1 MLIDRRLV
9 ARAAEEANI
18 IVGTDAVDRAYEK
31 ARQGW
36 REPELD
42 ALLAKK
48 DMTPVELKNEVR
60 ELLLIRKYF
69 RDEVYARV
77 AVTDPEIEAYLEKN
91 PGVNVA
97 PEQVRARQILV
108 KSEDEARAVLAEIKA
123 GTSFEDAAVKHSIS
137 PEAKNGGDL
146 GYFTHGEMPKFID
159 AACFKLSVNQQSEI
173 VPSEYGFHLFKL
185 VDKKPA
191 APRAIEKVRD
201 EVEAQLRQAKERDA
215 QAETIAELRRKAQIV
230 VREELLKRI
239 I

>member
-1 MLIDRRLV
+1 D
-9 ARAAEEANI
+9 
-18 IVGTDAVDRAYEK
+18 K

-36 REPELD
+36 REGELD

-48 DMTPVELKNEVR
+48 DMTPAELKNEVR

-69 RDEVYARV
+69 HDTVYARV
-77 AVTDPEIEAYLEKN
+77 AVTDPEIEAYLVKN
-91 PGVNVA
+91 PALNVA

-108 KSEDEARAVLAEIKA
+108 KTEDDARAVLALIKA

-137 PEAKNGGDL
+137 PEGKNGGDL

-159 AACFKLSVNQQSEI
+159 DACFRLDMLPSGGRMSGI

-191 APRAIEKVRD
+191 APRAIDKVRD
-201 EVEAQLRQAKERDA
+201 EVESQLRMLKEHDA
-215 QAETIAELRRKAQIV
+215 QVATIAELRQKAQVV
-230 VREELLKRI
+230 VREELLKRVI
-239 I
+239 